1 MANFELAIQKTLEN
15 EGLLSNDLSDKG
27 GITKFGISKTS
38 YPDEDI
44 PNLTLDRA
52 KYLYKKDYWNPILGD
67 QISSQ
72 EVAETLF
79 DFAVN
84 SGVGTSVKLAQRVI
98 KVDDDGKMGTNTLK
112 ALNNFEPSS
121 FIDKFTIAKI
131 KRYRDICLKNSD
143 QKKFFFGWINRAL
156 KEL

>member
-131 KRYRDICLKNSD
+131 KRYRDICLKNPD

>member
-1 MANFELAIQKTLEN
+1 MASFELAIQKTLEN

-84 SGVGTSVKLAQRVI
+84 GGVGTSVKLAQRVI

-131 KRYRDICLKNSD
+131 KRYRDICLKNPD